1 MPSMKVKAKV
11 HFARPIQTSHVPP
24 TLVFWPVPLPP
35 SWRCCSRDA
44 IRLEMGTDRRD
55 SLARGLKSAVPRSS
69 TWAHVEHKS
78 WCDLSPWPWWE
89 KGAKRKGLE
98 RSKGRLEPPL
108 QLFASAG
115 ASADSPGTRAPLC
128 SLKVSG
134 TSSWSSFSSWV
145 CITLQFIAFFCF
157 IPSVKAIWT
166 VYKSGFRPHF
176 PVDI

>member
-55 SLARGLKSAVPRSS
+55 SLAPGLKSAVPRSS

-108 QLFASAG
+108 QLYLPVLVLQPIHQVQEPLSAVSRSQVPPPEVASVHGYALLSSSLLSC
-115 ASADSPGTRAPLC
+115 ASFHLWKQFEQCTNQA
-128 SLKVSG
+128 SG
-134 TSSWSSFSSWV
+134 HIF
-145 CITLQFIAFFCF
+145 Q
-157 IPSVKAIWT
+157 
-166 VYKSGFRPHF
+166 
-176 PVDI
+176 

>member
-35 SWRCCSRDA
+35 SWRCCSRDV

-55 SLARGLKSAVPRSS
+55 SLAPGLKSAVPRSS

-128 SLKVSG
+128 SLGSQVPPPEVASVHGYALLSSSLLSSASFHLWKQFEQCTNQASG
-134 TSSWSSFSSWV
+134 HIF
-145 CITLQFIAFFCF
+145 Q
-157 IPSVKAIWT
+157 
-166 VYKSGFRPHF
+166 
-176 PVDI
+176 